1 MINGKDIFRLEKWSA
16 AAPDRVAVQDDTGS
30 YTYAALYH
38 RVRMCVGG
46 LRQIGIQPGQHILLC
61 MPNGEAFIRLF
72 LAASGQGIIVDTMNP
87 LLMEKEVSE
96 FVKATRPAAIFAE
109 RQENVE
115 HLAAAAPNTPIFSVE
130 RWETVCASVST
141 KEVQTEAETIDP
153 EKTGLVVCTS
163 GSTGHSKYV
172 ELSYQALVIPAMD
185 IAQRFHSCIH
195 DVSYIPVPMCQMFGM
210 MGLLVTLM
218 TGGTIITTQSFDAET
233 ALELIER
240 FHVTLQYCVP
250 TMYAR
255 EIRQYECA
263 ENKPNIRSL
272 RTGMIAGAPTNG
284 PYFEWFEKNA
294 GCRLLAA
301 YGLTEC
307 SAIAMADYY
316 DTREVRYHTAG
327 KVCIH
332 ADVQIRDEVGW
343 PLPTGIPGEIV
354 CNSPGVMNAY
364 KNAPALTKT
373 CFTEDGWFLTG
384 DIGKIDRDGNL
395 IITGRKKDMIIRNG
409 YNVFPAEVEVL
420 LQEHPKVLQAA
431 VTGLADEEKGEA
443 IIAFV
448 VLKPGMHTTGADL
461 REYMKKRIAK
471 YKIPDHIFFLADIPK
486 LPTGKIDYRG
496 LKHRYRALATADK
509 PVSGKQNCADSQT
522 AVICSNQQ

>member
-1 MINGKDIFRLEKWSA
+1 MDKIRGKDIFHLGKWSA
-16 AAPDRVAVQDDTGS
+16 VAPDHVAVQDDTGL
-30 YTYAALYH
+30 YTYAALYQ
-38 RVRMCVGG
+38 RVRMCASG
-46 LRQIGIQPGQHILLC
+46 LRQIGIQPRQHILLC
-61 MPNGEAFIRLF
+61 MPNGESFIRLF
-72 LAASGQGIIVDTMNP
+72 LAACEQGIVVDTMNP

-96 FVKATRPAAIFAE
+96 FVKVTRPAAIFAE
-109 RQENVE
+109 LEENVE
-115 HLAAAAPNTPIFSVE
+115 RLALAAPNTPIFSVE
-130 RWETVCASVST
+130 KWDTVCANVST
-141 KEVQTEAETIDP
+141 QETHTEVETVDY

-185 IAQRFHSCIH
+185 IAQRFHACTH

-218 TGGTIITTQSFDAET
+218 TGGTIITTQNFNAET
-233 ALELIER
+233 ALELIEQ

-255 EIRQYECA
+255 EIRQFECA
-263 ENKPNIRSL
+263 KHKPNIRSL

-316 DTREVRYHTAG
+316 DSREVRYHTAG
-327 KVCIH
+327 KVCTH
-332 ADVQIRDEVGW
+332 ADIQIRDEIGW
-343 PLPTGIPGEIV
+343 PLPIGIPGEIV
-354 CNSPGVMNAY
+354 CSSPGVMNEY
-364 KNAPALTKT
+364 RNAPALTKT

-384 DIGKIDRDGNL
+384 DIGRIDRDGNL

-420 LQEHPKVLQAA
+420 LQEHPKVSQVA
-431 VTGLADEEKGEA
+431 VTGFADLEKGEA

-448 VLKPGMHTTGADL
+448 VLKPGTHTTEAIL
-461 REYMKKRIAK
+461 REYMTKRIAK
-471 YKIPDHIFFLADIPK
+471 YKIPDHIVFLADIPK
-486 LPTGKIDYRG
+486 LPTGKTDYTK
-496 LKHRYRALATADK
+496 LKHGYPSLAVAEE
-509 PVSGKQNCADSQT
+509 PISNVQNCAGR
-522 AVICSNQQ
+522 